1 MADKTNSSRS
11 TPRPYRVR
19 GGSDFSFI
27 RFEEST
33 AVSTATIRYGDV
45 VQFDV
50 NVATAAHRIVK
61 SSTMANVPNVIS
73 TALLGIAVETSTSDG
88 STTGLLSSAVGFAS
102 PNNKTILVCVANPA
116 TEFLFPTK
124 SSVVTSTCI
133 GTRRAIGYDS
143 TLSMFYVDIGNSTAG
158 DATVIIT
165 EIPEPGNDAN
175 NPVVVK
181 FISTNTARIVASAF

>member
-1 MADKTNSSRS
+1 LADKTNSSRT

-19 GGSDFSFI
+19 GGFDFSFL

-33 AVSTATIRYGDV
+33 AISTATIRYGDV

-50 NVATAAHRIVK
+50 NVGSAAHRIVK
-61 SSTMANVPNVIS
+61 SSTMANVPNVLS
-73 TALLGIAVETSTSDG
+73 TAFLGIAVETSTSDG
-88 STTGLLSSAVGFAS
+88 STTGLLSSGVGIAGANS
-102 PNNKTILVCVANPA
+102 KTILVCAA
-116 TEFLFPTK
+116 GGHTEFLFPTK

-165 EIPEPGNDAN
+165 EVPEPGNDAN

-181 FISTNTARIVASAF
+181 FVSTNTARLVASAF